1 MLSPKAPK
9 IHWITSSF
17 FFRLT
22 LITQFFDVW
31 LVGCQTQFDLHFNQG
46 RRKKNATTEFKL
58 SPKAPKV
65 HWINSS
71 FFKLI
76 LMTQFFDVLIL

>member
-1 MLSPKAPK
+1 MYGWSAVK
-9 IHWITSSF
+9 HSSIYI
-17 FFRLT
+17 
-22 LITQFFDVW
+22 LIKDEE
-31 LVGCQTQFDLHFNQG
+31 
-46 RRKKNATTEFKL
+46 KKNATTEFKL

-76 LMTQFFDVLIL
+76 LMTQFFDVLILWCAKNDNL

>member
-1 MLSPKAPK
+1 MYGWSAVK
-9 IHWITSSF
+9 HSSIYI
-17 FFRLT
+17 
-22 LITQFFDVW
+22 LIKDEE
-31 LVGCQTQFDLHFNQG
+31 
-46 RRKKNATTEFKL
+46 KNATTEFTV

-76 LMTQFFDVLIL
+76 LMTQFFDVLILWCAKNDSL

>member
-1 MLSPKAPK
+1 MYGWSAVK
-9 IHWITSSF
+9 HSSIYI
-17 FFRLT
+17 
-22 LITQFFDVW
+22 LIKDEE
-31 LVGCQTQFDLHFNQG
+31 
-46 RRKKNATTEFKL
+46 KKRDYRI

-76 LMTQFFDVLIL
+76 LMTQFFDVLILWCAKNDSL